1 MSSHHAHHQPAQP
14 SSWALAL
21 SATLHC
27 LLGCGLGDVS
37 GMVIGTGLNWDN
49 LSTNVLSISLGI
61 IGGFA
66 LGLVPL
72 LRAGYAVRAAART
85 VLVTEGVSILVME
98 ATIALVQARLGIVA
112 HGHLADPLFWLG
124 MGLAL
129 LAGFAI
135 ALPVNYLMVRRGV
148 RHAH

>member
-1 MSSHHAHHQPAQP
+1 MNHSHHQHHAQP
-14 SSWALAL
+14 SSWQLAL

-27 LLGCGLGDVS
+27 LLGCGLGDVA

-49 LSTNVLSISLGI
+49 LSTNLLSISLGI
-61 IGGFA
+61 VGGFA
-66 LGLVPL
+66 LGLIPL
-72 LRAGYAVRAAART
+72 LRARYALKAAVRV

-98 ATIALVQARLGIVA
+98 ATIALVQSRLGIVA

-129 LAGFAI
+129 AAGFLV
-135 ALPVNYLMVRRGV
+135 ALPLNFWLVRRGI